1 MIRWLGTYAIKIKKS
16 SVGLRRT
23 DVKKLIHAAVHLFS
37 QKNNNLTLHHLD
49 NHIVWHRTGPGPQ
62 AGHTNGGGGWWRNS
76 GRARSQNRRVD
87 CTILALGRINV
98 PPNNQRAT

>member
-37 QKNNNLTLHHLD
+37 QKNNNLTLHLLHH
-49 NHIVWHRTGPGPQ
+49 HIRRHRTGHGSQP
-62 AGHTNGGGGWWRNS
+62 GHTNGGGGWWCNS

-87 CTILALGRINV
+87 CTILVLGRINA